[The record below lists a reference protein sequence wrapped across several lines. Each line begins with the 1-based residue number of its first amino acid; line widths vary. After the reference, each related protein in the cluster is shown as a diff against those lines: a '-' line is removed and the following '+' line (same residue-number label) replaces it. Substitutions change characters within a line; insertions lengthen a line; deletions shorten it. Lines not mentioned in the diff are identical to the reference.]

1 MKVGS
6 GQRVVGS
13 LELFTAHC
21 PLPTAHCPLPT
32 ANYPLFSEKDLA
44 ERGLIIAIDGPAGA
58 GKSSVA
64 RAVARRLGYL
74 FINTGAM
81 YRAVAWKAL
90 QEGVSLEDAGA
101 VGRLAQDSLIE
112 LTGDVDSMRVLID
125 GRDVTA
131 EISTPPVG
139 RAASIVSAISAV
151 RRALVA
157 RQQQMGRAG
166 GVVMEGR
173 DIGTQ
178 VFPDAGI
185 KIYLDAS
192 SEARAQ
198 RRYDEDLARG
208 VAVASPEE
216 MKEEIEQRDHR
227 DRSRADSPLL
237 RAEDAIYIDSS
248 TMTIGEVVVQI
259 LEIAER
265 SEERVRNKRK

>member
-1 MKVGS
+1 M
-6 GQRVVGS
+6 
-13 LELFTAHC
+13 
-21 PLPTAHCPLPT
+21 PTPRKNENQPRR
-32 ANYPLFSEKDLA
+32 NEGREFSEEDLA

-90 QEGVSLEDAGA
+90 QEGVSLDDAEA
-101 VGRLAQDSLIE
+101 VGRLARDSLIE

-125 GRDVTA
+125 GRDITS
-131 EISTPPVG
+131 EIATPRVG
-139 RAASIVSAISAV
+139 QAASIVSTIPAV

-157 RQQQMGRAG
+157 RQQQMGREG

-173 DIGTQ
+173 DIGTH
-178 VFPDAGI
+178 VFPNAEV

-192 SEARAQ
+192 PGARAQ

-208 VAVASPEE
+208 VADASPEV
-216 MKEEIEQRDHR
+216 MKEEIERRDHR
-227 DRSRADSPLL
+227 DKTRADSPLTQ
-237 RAEDAIYIDSS
+237 ADDAVYIDSS
-248 TMTIGEVVVQI
+248 EMTVDEVVDRI
-259 LEIAER
+259 LEIALSSR
-265 SEERVRNKRK
+265 RHSGD